1 MKIQQLKA
9 VFFQI
14 FLKTITKYLL
24 KIYNSQNQGE
34 IKEKKWIQVLSKK
47 EKQKKLKKKKK
58 KEKIY
63 NPELSNQNFQGRALS
78 ILKPRFF
85 NPGCLHV
92 RSPEELEKTQ
102 TPWLCPQIAC

>member
-1 MKIQQLKA
+1 M
-9 VFFQI
+9 FFQT

-24 KIYNSQNQGE
+24 KIYNPQNQGE
-34 IKEKKWIQVLSKK
+34 IKEKKWIQVLS
-47 EKQKKLKKKKK
+47 EKKKKK
-58 KEKIY
+58 KKLKEKIY
-63 NPELSNQNFQGRALS
+63 NPDLSNQNLQGRAL
-78 ILKPRFF
+78 F